1 MKEGGKKTLPP
12 KLKDFF
18 MKRRALPAIYLA
30 CAILLISSLVF
41 YEVMKP
47 SKKEEATVSDQ
58 SGQPITFDDSAVS
71 VNGTPEKMIMPVAAD
86 AIVKTSF
93 YDEKAN
99 DSEQQKAL
107 IVYNDTYYE
116 SSGVDYV
123 LENGKT
129 FAVSAP
135 LSGKVADVR
144 EDAFLG
150 NYIEINHGNGVVST
164 FQSVADIQVKKG
176 DTVSQGEKL
185 GEAGRS
191 VLNESA
197 GIHVHYE
204 IAKDGE
210 ALNPASLYG
219 KSVSEWK

>member
-30 CAILLISSLVF
+30 CAILLISSLMF

-47 SKKEEATVSDQ
+47 DEKEDATVFNE
-58 SGQPITFDDSAVS
+58 TAES
-71 VNGTPEKMIMPVAAD
+71 VNGSGEPEKMMMPAVKEAVA
-86 AIVKTSF
+86 KTAF
-93 YDEKAN
+93 YDEKAELG
-99 DSEQQKAL
+99 DQEDAL
-107 IVYNDTYYE
+107 VVFNDTYYE
-116 SSGVDYV
+116 STGVDYV

-135 LSGKVADVR
+135 LSGTVTDVR

-150 NYIEINHGNGVVST
+150 NYIEIDHGNGAIST
-164 FQSVADIQVKKG
+164 FQSITDIQVKKN
-176 DTVSQGEKL
+176 DTVSQGQKI
-185 GEAGRS
+185 GKAGRS
-191 VLNESA
+191 ILNESA

-204 IAKDGE
+204 MTKDGE
-210 ALNPASLYG
+210 LLNPSALYG
-219 KSVSEWK
+219 KAVSEWK

>member
-30 CAILLISSLVF
+30 CAILLISSLMF

-47 SKKEEATVSDQ
+47 DEKEDATVFNE
-58 SGQPITFDDSAVS
+58 PAES
-71 VNGTPEKMIMPVAAD
+71 VNGSGEPEKMMMPAVEEAVA
-86 AIVKTSF
+86 KTAF
-93 YDEKAN
+93 YDEKAELG
-99 DSEQQKAL
+99 DQEDAL
-107 IVYNDTYYE
+107 VVFNDTYYE
-116 SSGVDYV
+116 STGVDYV

-135 LSGKVADVR
+135 LSGTVTDVR

-150 NYIEINHGNGVVST
+150 NYIEIDHGNGAIST
-164 FQSVADIQVKKG
+164 FQSITDIQVKKN
-176 DTVSQGEKL
+176 DTVSQGQKI
-185 GEAGRS
+185 GKAGRS
-191 VLNESA
+191 ILNESA

-204 IAKDGE
+204 MTKDGE
-210 ALNPASLYG
+210 LLNPSALYG
-219 KSVSEWK
+219 KAVSEWK

>member
-18 MKRRALPAIYLA
+18 LKRRALPAIYLA
-30 CAILLISSLVF
+30 CAVLLISSLMF

-47 SKKEEATVSDQ
+47 ADEEAGGILEQPAETVS
-58 SGQPITFDDSAVS
+58 
-71 VNGTPEKMIMPVAAD
+71 GTPEKEKMMMPAAEGAVA
-86 AIVKTSF
+86 KTAF
-93 YDEKAN
+93 YDAKAEAG
-99 DSEQQKAL
+99 DQEEAL
-107 IVYNDTYYE
+107 VVFNDTYYE
-116 SSGVDYV
+116 STGVDYV

-135 LSGKVADVR
+135 LSGTVKDVR

-150 NYIEINHGNGVVST
+150 NYIEIDHGNGVVST
-164 FQSVADIQVKKG
+164 FQSVEDIAVKKD
-176 DTVSQGEKL
+176 DTVSQGQKI

-191 VLNESA
+191 ILNESA

-204 IAKDGE
+204 ITKDGE
-210 ALNPASLYG
+210 LLNPSALYG
-219 KSVSEWK
+219 KAISEWK

>member
-30 CAILLISSLVF
+30 CAILLISSLMF

-47 SKKEEATVSDQ
+47 DEQEDATVFNEQ
-58 SGQPITFDDSAVS
+58 AES
-71 VNGTPEKMIMPVAAD
+71 VNGSGAPEKMIMPAVEEAVA
-86 AIVKTSF
+86 KTAF
-93 YDEKAN
+93 YDEKAESG
-99 DSEQQKAL
+99 DQEDAL
-107 IVYNDTYYE
+107 VVFNDTYYE
-116 SSGVDYV
+116 STGVDYV

-135 LSGKVADVR
+135 LSGTVTDVR

-150 NYIEINHGNGVVST
+150 NYIEIDHGNGAIST
-164 FQSVADIQVKKG
+164 FQSITDIQVKKN
-176 DTVSQGEKL
+176 DTVSQGQEI

-191 VLNESA
+191 ILNESA
-197 GIHVHYE
+197 GVHVHYE
-204 IAKDGE
+204 MTKDGE
-210 ALNPASLYG
+210 LLNPSALYG
-219 KSVSEWK
+219 KAISEWK